1 MIRFTKRKKNHFFC
15 REALDGVIEKA
26 EKKKTDSVTAKSP
39 PKKKGSVDVI
49 VNAEIGDIV
58 NIENIELIN
67 ADSQAPD
74 TYKIICAG
82 DMDTQNS
89 SYEIYEVTGQN
100 SVKIEEL
107 STIPEATEEVDEIEE
122 ESMLSMDDEKLRTR
136 IAELLK
142 LVVDE
147 EVLSKFGYPTVDVDA
162 VLTSVL
168 HECDQKPVDI
178 TSCADIGTKLRENVK
193 LLFTTVIGD
202 DSIKQMLNNHTVDE
216 VINHVIALAE
226 A

>member
-1 MIRFTKRKKNHFFC
+1 M
-15 REALDGVIEKA
+15 
-26 EKKKTDSVTAKSP
+26 
-39 PKKKGSVDVI
+39 I

-82 DMDTQNS
+82 DVDTQDS
-89 SYEIYEVTGQN
+89 TYEIYEVAGAN
-100 SVKIEEL
+100 SMKIEEL
-107 STIPEATEEVDEIEE
+107 STIPEATEEVDETDETEETEE

-147 EVLSKFGYPTVDVDA
+147 DVLSKFGYPTVDVDT

-168 HECDQKPVDI
+168 HECDQKPVDLA
-178 TSCADIGTKLRENVK
+178 SCPDIGTKIRENVK

-202 DSIKQMLNNHTVDE
+202 DSIKEMLNNHTVDE